1 MSIGRADREILD
13 AMLATGH
20 PVSGLPDGYIVY
32 DKDHP
37 DGRIA
42 TRKTCKRKALRSAN
56 MTGPSAPP
64 CHTDSR
70 LGRPMSKCHPTNT

>member
-1 MSIGRADREILD
+1 
-13 AMLATGH
+13 MLATGH
-20 PVSGLPDGYIVY
+20 LVSGLPDGYIVY

-37 DGRIA
+37 HGRIA
-42 TRKTCKRKALRSAN
+42 TPEDLQAQGITVGRYDRA
-56 MTGPSAPP
+56 SAPP